1 MNLYQNTQYIED
13 VTYVAELMLPW
24 QKLKGKSLML
34 SGATGLIGSFLVDVI
49 MEKNQRDKLDCTV
62 YALGR
67 DRKKAKDRFSK
78 YADDP
83 YLVFMPYDVKMPF
96 VDEEIGIVD
105 YVLHLASNTH
115 PVQYLFIIRH

>member
-78 YADDP
+78 YADDLM
-83 YLVFMPYDVKMPF
+83 Y
-96 VDEEIGIVD
+96 I
-105 YVLHLASNTH
+105 H
-115 PVQYLFIIRH
+115 